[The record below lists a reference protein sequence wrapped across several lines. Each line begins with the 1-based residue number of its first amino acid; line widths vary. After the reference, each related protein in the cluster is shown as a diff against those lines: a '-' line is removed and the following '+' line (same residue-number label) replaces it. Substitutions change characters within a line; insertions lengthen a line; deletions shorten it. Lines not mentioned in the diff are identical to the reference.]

1 MKTSNEIRV
10 TKFKIMLDIKFIR
23 ENIALIQE
31 GAKKKQID
39 FDVNLLIE
47 IDDKRKAISQDLE
60 EKKAKQ
66 NKASEEIAK
75 FGQAGNIAEK
85 RRLIEETLPLKEKI
99 QKKEEEL
106 KEVMTEWQKLMVTVP
121 NIPDM
126 SVPEG
131 SDEES
136 NQEIKKVGQIPEFSF
151 TPKDH
156 IDLMLALGMID
167 LERGAK
173 VAGFRGYFLIG
184 DGAKLQ
190 FALWQ
195 FVNDFF
201 QNKKKDF
208 VPMIVPSLLRR
219 EPFIGTGYLPQF
231 EEDLYKTQDGEYLSG
246 TAEVAVMNYFSDE
259 MLEKEVLPKKY
270 VAFSPCF
277 RREAGSHGKDTKGLM
292 RVHEFFKIEQVV
304 LCEAN
309 HEISV
314 EHHEELTANA
324 EALMQKLEIPYRV
337 VLNCGGDLGLGQVKK
352 YDIEAWVP
360 SENTYRETH
369 SASYFHDFQTRRLNI
384 RYKDET
390 GNTQYAHSLNN
401 TAIATPRVLVS
412 LVENFQ
418 TADGSV
424 KIPEVLVPYM
434 NGLREIRTK

>member
-151 TPKDH
+151 TPK
-156 IDLMLALGMID
+156 II
-167 LERGAK
+167 
-173 VAGFRGYFLIG
+173 
-184 DGAKLQ
+184 
-190 FALWQ
+190 
-195 FVNDFF
+195 
-201 QNKKKDF
+201 
-208 VPMIVPSLLRR
+208 
-219 EPFIGTGYLPQF
+219 
-231 EEDLYKTQDGEYLSG
+231 
-246 TAEVAVMNYFSDE
+246 
-259 MLEKEVLPKKY
+259 
-270 VAFSPCF
+270 
-277 RREAGSHGKDTKGLM
+277 
-292 RVHEFFKIEQVV
+292 
-304 LCEAN
+304 
-309 HEISV
+309 
-314 EHHEELTANA
+314 
-324 EALMQKLEIPYRV
+324 
-337 VLNCGGDLGLGQVKK
+337 
-352 YDIEAWVP
+352 
-360 SENTYRETH
+360 
-369 SASYFHDFQTRRLNI
+369 
-384 RYKDET
+384 
-390 GNTQYAHSLNN
+390 
-401 TAIATPRVLVS
+401 
-412 LVENFQ
+412 
-418 TADGSV
+418 
-424 KIPEVLVPYM
+424 
-434 NGLREIRTK
+434 

>member
-1 MKTSNEIRV
+1 
-10 TKFKIMLDIKFIR
+10 MLDIKFIR

-219 EPFIGTGYLPQF
+219 EPFIGTGYLPQG

-246 TAEVAVMNYFSDE
+246 TAEVAMMSYFMDE
-259 MLEKEVLPKKY
+259 ILDKKDLPKKMLG
-270 VAFSPCF
+270 FSNAY
-277 RREAGSHGKDTKGLM
+277 RREAGAHGKDTKGIL
-292 RVHEFFKIEQVV
+292 RVHEFYKFEQVI
-304 LCEAN
+304 LCEAS
-309 HEISV
+309 HTESV
-314 EHHEELTANA
+314 KHHEEIQSNT
-324 EALMQKLEIPYRV
+324 EEIMQALGLPYHV
-337 VLNCGGDLGLGQVKK
+337 VINCAGDLGLGQVKK
-352 YDIEAWVP
+352 YDIEVWLP
-360 SENTYRETH
+360 GENKYRETG

-384 RYKDET
+384 RYRDED
-390 GNTQYAHSLNN
+390 GKLKFAHSLNN
-401 TAIATPRVLVS
+401 TALSGRPLIGII
-412 LVENFQ
+412 ENYQ
-418 TADGSV
+418 QADGSIV
-424 KIPEVLVPYM
+424 IPEVLRPYM
-434 NGLREIRTK
+434 GGKEKISKK

>member
-219 EPFIGTGYLPQF
+219 EPFIGTGYLPQG

-246 TAEVAVMNYFSDE
+246 TAEVAMMSYFMDE
-259 MLEKEVLPKKY
+259 ILDKKDLPKKMLG
-270 VAFSPCF
+270 FSNAY
-277 RREAGSHGKDTKGLM
+277 RREAGAHGKDTKGIL
-292 RVHEFFKIEQVV
+292 RVHEFYKFEQVI
-304 LCEAN
+304 LCEAS
-309 HEISV
+309 HTESVKHDEEIQSNT
-314 EHHEELTANA
+314 EEIMQ
-324 EALMQKLEIPYRV
+324 ALGLPYHV
-337 VLNCGGDLGLGQVKK
+337 VINCAGDLGLGQVKK
-352 YDIEAWVP
+352 YDIEVWLP
-360 SENTYRETH
+360 GENKYRETG

-384 RYKDET
+384 RYRDED
-390 GNTQYAHSLNN
+390 GKLKFAHSLNN
-401 TAIATPRVLVS
+401 TALSGRPLIGII
-412 LVENFQ
+412 ENYQ
-418 TADGSV
+418 QADGSIV
-424 KIPEVLVPYM
+424 IPEVLRPYM
-434 NGLREIRTK
+434 GGKEKISKK

>member
-219 EPFIGTGYLPQF
+219 EPFIGTGYLPQG

-246 TAEVAVMNYFSDE
+246 TAEVAMMSYFMDE
-259 MLEKEVLPKKY
+259 ILDKKDLPKKMLG
-270 VAFSPCF
+270 FSNAY
-277 RREAGSHGKDTKGLM
+277 RREAGAHGKDTKGIL
-292 RVHEFFKIEQVV
+292 RVHEFYKFEQVI
-304 LCEAN
+304 LCEAS
-309 HEISV
+309 HTESV
-314 EHHEELTANA
+314 KHHEEIQSNT
-324 EALMQKLEIPYRV
+324 EEIMQALGLPYHV
-337 VLNCGGDLGLGQVKK
+337 VINCAGDLGLGQVKK
-352 YDIEAWVP
+352 YDIEVWLP
-360 SENTYRETH
+360 GENKYRETG

-384 RYKDET
+384 RYRDED
-390 GNTQYAHSLNN
+390 GKLKFAHSLNN
-401 TAIATPRVLVS
+401 TALSGRPLIGII
-412 LVENFQ
+412 ENYQ
-418 TADGSV
+418 QADGSIV
-424 KIPEVLVPYM
+424 IPEVLRPYM
-434 NGLREIRTK
+434 GGKEKISKK